1 MQVASKV
8 IAVMPS
14 LMMLSLFNP
23 AQAEDVGDIYGGISY
38 SQTIAKDESSRHLG
52 TYKPTTLGIGLSV
65 VAIPNL
71 AFDGYVFA
79 SLNDSSN
86 TLSPTSTMS
95 VSAKDGYGF
104 NLRPILP
111 LSRKWSVYAKL
122 GRQYGSQETT
132 VRRGTDQTVTSAD
145 YARTIYGLGTSYSI
159 NDQWGVG
166 IDYTKAKRVPS
177 ETTSTA
183 LISIGLRYKF

>member
-1 MQVASKV
+1 MRVASKV
-8 IAVMPS
+8 IAVMSS
-14 LMMLSLFNP
+14 LMVLSLFNP
-23 AQAEDVGDIYGGISY
+23 AQAEEVGDIYGGISY
-38 SQTIAKDESSRHLG
+38 SQTIAKDESSRKLG
-52 TYKPTTLGIGLSV
+52 TYKPTTLGIGLSFIAV
-65 VAIPNL
+65 PNL
-71 AFDGYVFA
+71 VIDGYVFTGV
-79 SLNDSSN
+79 NDSSN
-86 TLSPTSTMS
+86 TIAPTATMS

-104 NLRPILP
+104 NLRPYLP

-122 GRQYGSQETT
+122 GRQYGTQETT
-132 VRRGTDQTVTSAD
+132 VTRGTVQTVTSAD
-145 YARTIYGLGTSYSI
+145 YARTIYGFGTSYNI